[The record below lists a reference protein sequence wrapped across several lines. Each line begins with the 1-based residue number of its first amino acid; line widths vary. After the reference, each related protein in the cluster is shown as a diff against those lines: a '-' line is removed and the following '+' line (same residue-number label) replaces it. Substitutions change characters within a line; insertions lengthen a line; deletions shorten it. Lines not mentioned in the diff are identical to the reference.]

1 MSPVVE
7 QGSQPEPV
15 RKLPAPTRREVID
28 GLAEELGA
36 GGIAGA
42 RHEAERI
49 LCHVLGISRTELLLS
64 VAGPIEPADAGKV
77 AQIVRRRLA
86 GVPLQHIEG
95 TVAFRD
101 LVLVS
106 DGRALVPRPETEQLV
121 QLVVDWAVHYGD
133 APGVRRVRRSTGQ
146 RIPLRDSALDIG
158 TGSGAISLSLVL
170 EGIVRLA
177 VGVDVSNL
185 ALEQAAENRA
195 RADLDDSVELRC
207 VEGSPWDG
215 VGPSE
220 TFDIIVCNPPYVTE
234 AEMDELPREVREHD
248 PHVALLGG
256 VDGLDMVR
264 EIARKATEHLNPGG
278 GLFLEIGERQG
289 RDVLGILADKGPWK
303 VLRLAQDLAGRDR
316 FVIALT

>member
-1 MSPVVE
+1 VNLVVE
-7 QGSQPEPV
+7 QRSQPEPV
-15 RKLPAPTRREVID
+15 RRLPAPTRREVID

-49 LCHVLGISRTELLLS
+49 LCHVLGICRTELLLS
-64 VAGPIEPADAGKV
+64 VAGPVEPADAGKL

-86 GVPLQHIEG
+86 GVPLQHLEG
-95 TVAFRD
+95 TVA
-101 LVLVS
+101 
-106 DGRALVPRPETEQLV
+106 
-121 QLVVDWAVHYGD
+121 Y
-133 APGVRRVRRSTGQ
+133 
-146 RIPLRDSALDIG
+146 SALDIG

-177 VGVDVSNL
+177 VGVDVSEL

-195 RADLDDSVELRC
+195 RAGLDDTVELRR
-207 VEGSPWDG
+207 VGASPWDG

-234 AEMDELPREVREHD
+234 AEMEELPREVREHD

-256 VDGLDMVR
+256 ADGLDMVR
-264 EIARKATEHLNPGG
+264 ELARKAAEHLNPGG

-289 RDVLGILADKGPWK
+289 PDVLDILADKGQWK
-303 VLRLAQDLAGRDR
+303 ALRLAQDLAGRDR
-316 FVIALT
+316 FAVALT

>member
-1 MSPVVE
+1 VKPVVE
-7 QGSQPEPV
+7 HGSQAEPA
-15 RKLPAPTRREVID
+15 RRQPAPTWREVID
-28 GLAEELGA
+28 GLAAELGA
-36 GGIAGA
+36 GGIAGS

-49 LCHVLGISRTELLLS
+49 LCHVLGISRTELLLR
-64 VAGPIEPADAGKV
+64 VAGPVDPADAGRV
-77 AQIVRRRLA
+77 AEIVRRRLA

-106 DGRALVPRPETEQLV
+106 DGRALIPRPETEQLV
-121 QLVVDWAVHYGD
+121 QLVVDWAVHGGD
-133 APGVRRVRRSTGQ
+133 APGVRKVRRPSGQ
-146 RIPLRDSALDIG
+146 RTPVRDSALDIG
-158 TGSGAISLSLVL
+158 TGSGAIALSLVR

-177 VGVDVSNL
+177 VGVDVSEI
-185 ALEQAAENRA
+185 ALEQAADNRA
-195 RADLDDSVELRC
+195 RADLDDTVELRG
-207 VEGSPWDG
+207 VETSPWDG

-234 AEMDELPREVREHD
+234 AEMDELPREVRAHD

-264 EIARKATEHLNPGG
+264 EIARKAAEHLNPGG

-289 RDVLGILADKGPWK
+289 PDVLGILEDKGQWTA
-303 VLRLAQDLAGRDR
+303 LRLVQDLAGRDR
-316 FVIALT
+316 FVVALT